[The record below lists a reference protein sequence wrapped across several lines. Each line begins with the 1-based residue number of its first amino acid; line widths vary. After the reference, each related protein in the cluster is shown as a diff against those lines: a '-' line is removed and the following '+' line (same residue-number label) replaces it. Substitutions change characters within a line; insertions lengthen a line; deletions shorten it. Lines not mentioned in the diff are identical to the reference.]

1 MTGAEIAILSAVLGG
16 AMVQGGMQRA
26 AQEKQAKIGRTLT
39 GLEGAMDIEQAGFKQ
54 AQQQQGLAMKD
65 YINSLRATL
74 ER

>member
-1 MTGAEIAILSAVLGG
+1 MDPATIAIMASVLGG
-16 AMVQGGMQRA
+16 AMIQGSMQRA
-26 AQEKQAKIGRTLT
+26 SQEKQAKIGRTLT

-65 YINSLRATL
+65 YINSLRASL